1 MAESDNNLPAPP
13 AVQAGGQPGGLPPST
28 GEVTG
33 NAFLAGA
40 SSLPLAK
47 QFGLL
52 VALAATV
59 AAAVSLVL
67 WMQTPDYR
75 PLTGAISAF
84 ETNEVVSVLETEQI
98 PFRLDERS
106 GMVQVPADRIHEA
119 RMKLAGSGAVD
130 GRQLGY
136 ELLDQDKG
144 FGVSQFMELANHRR
158 SVEGEL
164 ARSIA
169 TITAVQQA
177 RVLVAVPK
185 STSFLRDQR
194 KPSAS
199 VTVSLMPGKRLSR
212 EQVSGITNLVAGA
225 IPELEPAAVTVVDQS
240 GKLLSKQDE
249 DSALARSE
257 QQLRYADRV
266 ERSLHDKIASLLR
279 PLVGADRFAAEVS
292 ADLDFTWVELTEEL
306 YNPDLPALRSE
317 QTVEEQRSGAADAR
331 GVPGALGNQ
340 PPAVAQVPEV
350 AGGDA
355 AGGGAGGTQRS
366 RAEATRNY
374 ELDRTISHTRQSV
387 GRIQRLSV
395 SVLLDDIPSTDPESG
410 EVTYT
415 PWSEAE
421 LARITAS
428 IRSAVGYSAARGDV
442 VSIVN
447 TPFLQPE
454 AVVVEEVPIWQQPW
468 LLDLLKQ
475 FFGGLAIVLL
485 LLLVL
490 RPMVRNVSDAAR
502 TAASMSAPQPAL
514 AGASAGMLSSE
525 AAANSESD
533 PNVALLPTGST
544 AYDAK
549 LDTVRGLVA
558 DDPARVAQVVKHWV
572 SEDG

>member
-1 MAESDNNLPAPP
+1 MAEASNTLPAPP
-13 AVQAGGQPGGLPPST
+13 SAQPAGSGD
-28 GEVTG
+28 VTG

-75 PLTGAISAF
+75 PLTGAISAY
-84 ETNEVVSVLETEQI
+84 ETNEVVSVLEAEQI

-106 GMVQVPADRIHEA
+106 GMVQVAADRLHEA
-119 RMKLAGSGAVD
+119 RMKLAGSGAID

-164 ARSIA
+164 ARSIS

-185 STSFLRDQR
+185 STSFLRDRR

-199 VTVSLMPGKRLSR
+199 VTVSLMPGKELGRD
-212 EQVSGITNLVAGA
+212 QVSGITNLVAGA
-225 IPELEPAAVTVVDQS
+225 IPELEPGAVTVVDQS
-240 GKLLSKQDE
+240 GRLLSKQDE

-257 QQLRYADRV
+257 QQLRYVDRI
-266 ERSLHDKIASLLR
+266 ESSLHGKIATLLR
-279 PLVGADRFAAEVS
+279 PLVGPDRFAAEVS
-292 ADLDFTWVELTEEL
+292 AEVDFTSVELTEEL

-331 GVPGALGNQ
+331 GVPGALANQ
-340 PPAVAQVPEV
+340 PPAVAQAPEV
-350 AGGDA
+350 AAGEGA
-355 AGGGAGGTQRS
+355 AGAAGNPAGNRRS

-387 GRIQRLSV
+387 GNVQRLSV
-395 SVLLDDIPSTDPESG
+395 SVLLDDLPATDPETG

-421 LARITAS
+421 LERLTAS

-447 TPFLQPE
+447 TPFLQTE
-454 AVVVEEVPIWQQPW
+454 AVAIEEVPIWQQPW
-468 LLDLLKQ
+468 LLNLLKQ

-502 TAASMSAPQPAL
+502 TAASMAAPQPAL
-514 AGASAGMLSSE
+514 AGAAGGLLAADGSAQGE
-525 AAANSESD
+525 AD
-533 PNVALLPTGST
+533 PAMALLPTGST
-544 AYDAK
+544 PYDAK